1 MAKKKEERPTTI
13 DVEISTG
20 ETITVGIMDW
30 KGYKTLKQPVIDR
43 MAARA
48 AEAFSD
54 PAVMEGAG
62 GAAAMA
68 PMLAGLDE
76 AMSEV
81 TPQFVDACV
90 EDKNSLGAVKR
101 PVDWLKLRE
110 AAATVNDLN
119 DILELEGNALAAAIK
134 AVMSR
139 LMGATD
145 DGGVQL
151 NTSLPMPTDGPSE
164 T

>member
-1 MAKKKEERPTTI
+1 MAKKKDERPTTL

-20 ETITVGIMDW
+20 ETITVGMLDW
-30 KGYKTLKQPVIDR
+30 KGYKTIKQPIIDR

-54 PAVMEGAG
+54 PAVMEGTG

-68 PMLAGLDE
+68 PLLAGLDE

-90 EDKNSLGAVKR
+90 EDKNSLGVVKR

-110 AAATVNDLN
+110 AAAKVNDLN
-119 DILELEGNALAAAIK
+119 QILELEGNALAAAIK
-134 AVMSR
+134 SVMSR

-145 DGGVQL
+145 DGGFQL
-151 NTSLPMPTDGPSE
+151 ITTSPTPTAGQSA

>member
-20 ETITVGIMDW
+20 ETITVGMMDW
-30 KGYKTLKQPVIDR
+30 RGYKSLKQPVIDR

-54 PAVMEGAG
+54 PAVMDGTG

-81 TPQFVDACV
+81 TPQFVEACV
-90 EDKNSLGAVKR
+90 EDKNSLGVVKR

-110 AAATVNDLN
+110 AAAKVNDLTA
-119 DILELEGNALAAAIK
+119 ILDLEGNALAAAIK

-139 LMGATD
+139 LMGVTD
-145 DGGVQL
+145 DGGFQL
-151 NTSLPMPTDGPSE
+151 NTTSPTPTAGPSP